1 MNCNLIEKS
10 YPDGDV
16 RNCLAFYGDRKQVFK
31 RGRINIDFGDAG
43 IGKSTF
49 QLLKNICFAFGH
61 PFYDLIP
68 IREIHCL
75 YFNTEQDFGDIKRRY
90 LERFL
95 RLHPEGSKVRERVNN
110 NLEIYDDSEF
120 QVTACMSKEAKN
132 DRIIKMLEEKVDA
145 FRKTRG
151 LSEDVLMMLTI
162 DPVFK
167 WWFDCIGSN
176 SNCIPY
182 LITPLE
188 DLSERKN
195 LAITLVFHT
204 HRTTKGNRLTLNDIQ
219 GGHNIVAGVDSVFA
233 YEAIYGRNDPRR
245 TITCL
250 KGEMESYSKDISC
263 RSDESKL
270 LGDFEISKSAFDCYP
285 LRVMPKTKSGEVY
298 SLLKTIYP
306 WRIRSDGEAI
316 SALRSL
322 TYSGVI
328 HKITGK
334 NEYVGSLFE
343 EKPKEIVTD
352 INQLNERKL
361 A

>member
-1 MNCNLIEKS
+1 MNCNSIEKS

-182 LITPLE
+182 LITPLG
-188 DLSERKN
+188 DLSKRKN

-219 GGHNIVAGVDSVFA
+219 GGHNIVAGIDSVFA